1 MIEVFDAVFAFV
13 IAEEG
18 QKLTNT
24 PGDAGGLTK
33 FGIDAKDNPGV
44 DIAALTLDAAKAIY
58 LKQWGT
64 SLASGLPWP
73 ICLVHFDAAVN
84 CGESEATKFLQRSV
98 GAVADGV
105 FGPKSQAALADKL
118 AGMGPFHIGQG
129 FNHWRRA
136 YYHQIVVEHP
146 TNAQFLPD
154 WLQRVA
160 DVNACLTVTPDAV
173 AAEYPLTPAPEAA
186 A

>member
-1 MIEVFDAVFAFV
+1 MMPFDAVFAFV

-18 QKLTNT
+18 QILSNT
-24 PGDAGGLTK
+24 PGDSGGLTK
-33 FGIDAKDNPGV
+33 FGIDAKNHPGV
-44 DIAALTLDAAKAIY
+44 DIAALTLDGAKAIY
-58 LKQWGT
+58 LAQWGT

-84 CGESEATKFLQRSV
+84 CGEEEATKLLQRSV

-118 AGMGPFHIGQG
+118 AGIGTFHIGQG
-129 FNHWRRA
+129 YNHWRQLLYR
-136 YYHQIVVEHP
+136 QIAAEHP
-146 TNAQFLPD
+146 QDAKFLTD

-160 DVNACLTVTPDAV
+160 DVNACLTVTPEAV
-173 AAEYPLTPAPEAA
+173 AAKYPLTSTPEAGS
-186 A
+186 